1 MKILITSLL
10 VLVWFGT
17 PLLEVLTEKENPWAD
32 PLNPPTA
39 QEFQKLRYDAM
50 RSDLKRNC
58 PTMTDAELDYWL
70 DHLSH

>member
-1 MKILITSLL
+1 
-10 VLVWFGT
+10 
-17 PLLEVLTEKENPWAD
+17 